1 MNSDAS
7 KMRELMTGNV
17 PGKIREQQQLKNV
30 DARNISIQKQ
40 IDNGERKKGIRNK
53 NKNKDSIPLDGV

>member
-1 MNSDAS
+1 
-7 KMRELMTGNV
+7 MRELMTGNV

-40 IDNGERKKGIRNK
+40 IDNGERKKRNQK
-53 NKNKDSIPLDGV
+53 

>member
-1 MNSDAS
+1 
-7 KMRELMTGNV
+7 MRELMTGNV

-53 NKNKDSIPLDGV
+53 NKDSIPLDGV